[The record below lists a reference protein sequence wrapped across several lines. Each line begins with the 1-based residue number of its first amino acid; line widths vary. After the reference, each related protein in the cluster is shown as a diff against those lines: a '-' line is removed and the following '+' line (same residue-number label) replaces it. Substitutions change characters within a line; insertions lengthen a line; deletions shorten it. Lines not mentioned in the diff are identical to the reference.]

1 MMKISARKLLSA
13 TTVELKE
20 KLGGHFILL
29 FEDGVELPT
38 FDLEV
43 VYSSYVWDLFRTY
56 PLAPLTSKMFIQ
68 AILGGK
74 PAGSGTHTKFLNK
87 VLWHI
92 HDHYHS
98 IGLEVDMELMAQKVV
113 DISNQIYNDGTL
125 ELPEEA
131 LTTDYLDYVELADYP
146 PMVELLSKLDKP
158 VVTEEDIDA
167 ANKAAQEL
175 IMKDPNISHNQLVQ
189 ASRSGLVRMNQMLQ
203 CAVVRGFVYNV
214 NDRIFAEPSLG
225 NFGRG
230 YKDWYSA
237 FIDSRTISV
246 SLNSS
251 LKLLPD
257 TEYGS
262 RKLQIMDMSVE
273 TVYDTDCG
281 SQEYLPWLLRPDRPG
296 RKGDFG
302 NWLGKYFL
310 DEERNVVRE
319 LVASDTD
326 LIGKTLQFRSPLGG
340 CKHPDPHGIC
350 RVCYNSQAKVIPKH
364 TNIGHASAA
373 YLMQILVQLSL
384 STKHVINSASSKK
397 ITLPEGYFSY
407 IRAGADGYSYTLAK
421 QNKGKTVELIIHPSS
436 IGDIAILGK
445 TKNVTSLV
453 PDQIS
458 EISFMKLKYTKGEEQ
473 EIMDV
478 MVELEKRKAS
488 FTHQALSYI
497 KETGFTRDD
506 SGNYVFDFTNY
517 PPGAAVLALPKQVFN
532 TSDHA
537 AAILTLIQGAATDRK
552 KRASEDSLAT
562 YFHELYEMVNEK
574 LDVSAHIL
582 EIIIYGAAVRNT
594 DANDYRLPK
603 AGTSAEMGILSK
615 TVPGRSAGPAMAFER
630 HAGFIFSTAL
640 FSSKN
645 LSSHLFDVFVMP
657 QETVLDRRRRGLR

>member
-1 MMKISARKLLSA
+1 MLISARKLLSNSTA
-13 TTVELKE
+13 DLKT
-20 KLGGHFILL
+20 KIGGRFTLQ
-29 FEDGVELPT
+29 FEDGVEVET
-38 FDLEV
+38 FDTEV
-43 VYSSYVWDLFRTY
+43 IYSSYVWDMLRAY
-56 PLAPLTSKMFIQ
+56 PLTPITSKLFIK
-68 AILGGK
+68 AILDGK
-74 PAGSGTHTKFLNK
+74 PAGSNTHTKFLNK
-87 VLWHI
+87 VLWFI
-92 HDHYHS
+92 HDHYKS
-98 IGLEVDMELMAQKVV
+98 IGLEVDMEHLAQLVV
-113 DISNQIYNDGTL
+113 NISNQIYNDGTL

-131 LTTDYLDYVELADYP
+131 LTTDYLDYIELAEYP
-146 PMVELLSKLDKP
+146 GMVEILSKLDKP
-158 VVTEEDIDA
+158 NVNEEDIDA
-167 ANKAAQEL
+167 ANKAAQEMIL
-175 IMKDPNISHNQLVQ
+175 KDPGISHNQLVQ
-189 ASRSGLVRMNQMLQ
+189 AARSGLVRMNQMLQ

-251 LKLLPD
+251 MKLLPD

-281 SQEYLPWLLRPDRPG
+281 SQEYLPWLIRPDRPG
-296 RKGDFG
+296 RKGDFI

-310 DEERNVVRE
+310 DEEKSVVRE
-319 LVASDTD
+319 LTQADTH
-326 LIGKTLQFRSPLGG
+326 LIGKTLMFRSSLAG
-340 CKHPDPHGIC
+340 CRHPDPHGIC

-384 STKHVINSASSKK
+384 STKHVINSASSRK
-397 ITLPEGYFSY
+397 ITLSDGYSPY
-407 IRAGADGYSYTLAK
+407 IRVGNDGYSYTLTK
-421 QNKGKTVELIIHPSS
+421 QNKGKIVELVVHHSS

-458 EISFMKLKYTKGEEQ
+458 EISFLKLKYTKGEEQ
-473 EIMDV
+473 EVMDV

-497 KETGFTRDD
+497 KETGFTRDRE
-506 SGNYVFDFTNY
+506 GNYVFDFTNF
-517 PPGAAVLALPKQVFN
+517 PPGQAFLALPKQVFN

-552 KRASEDSLAT
+552 KRASENSLAT

-582 EIIIYGAAVRNT
+582 EVIVYGASVRSSDN
-594 DANDYRLPK
+594 NDYRLPK
-603 AGTSAEMGILSK
+603 EGTSAEMGILSK
-615 TVPGRSAGPAMAFER
+615 TIPGRSAGPAMAFER

-640 FSSKN
+640 FSPKN

-657 QETVLDRRRRGLR
+657 QETVLDRKRRGLK

>member
-1 MMKISARKLLSA
+1 MKISARKLLSA
-13 TTVELKE
+13 STQELKQ
-20 KLGGHFILL
+20 KIGGEFTLV
-29 FEDGVELPT
+29 FEDGVEVKT
-38 FDLEV
+38 FDTEV
-43 VYSSYVWDLFRTY
+43 IYSSYVWDMLRVY
-56 PLAPLTSKMFIQ
+56 PLAPITSKLFIQ
-68 AILGGK
+68 AITGGK

-92 HDHYHS
+92 HDHYRS
-98 IGLEVDMELMAQKVV
+98 IELDVDMEALAKMVMN
-113 DISNQIYNDGTL
+113 ISNQIYNDGTL

-131 LTTDYLDYVELADYP
+131 LTTDYLDYIELADYP
-146 PMVELLSKLDKP
+146 PMVKILEGLNKP
-158 VVTEEDIDA
+158 VVTEDDIDA
-167 ANKAAQEL
+167 ANKAAQDL
-175 IMKDPNISHNQLVQ
+175 IMKDPDIGHNQLVQ

-281 SQEYLPWLLRPDRPG
+281 SQEYLPWLIRPDRPG
-296 RKGDFG
+296 RKGDFN

-310 DEERNVVRE
+310 DEEKEVVRE
-319 LVASDTD
+319 LTHADTH
-326 LIGKTLQFRSPLGG
+326 LIGKTLFFRSTLGG

-350 RVCYNSQAKVIPKH
+350 RVCYSSQAKVIPKH

-384 STKHVINSASSKK
+384 STKHVINSASAKK
-397 ITLPEGYFSY
+397 ITLSEGYNSY
-407 IRAGADGYSYTLAK
+407 IRAGTDGYSYTLTK
-421 QNKGKTVELIIHPSS
+421 QTKGKTVELVINPTC
-436 IGDIAILGK
+436 IGDIAILNK
-445 TKNVTSLV
+445 TKNVLSLV

-458 EISFMKLKYTKGEEQ
+458 EISTLKLKYTKGEEV
-473 EIMDV
+473 ETIDV
-478 MVELEKRKAS
+478 LVELEKRKAS
-488 FTHQALSYI
+488 FTHQALNYI
-497 KETGFTRDD
+497 RDTGFTRD
-506 SGNYVFDFTNY
+506 SQGNYVFDFTNF
-517 PPGAAVLALPKQVFN
+517 PPGQAFLALPKQVFN

-582 EIIIYGAAVRNT
+582 EIIIYGAAVRNS
-594 DANDYRLPK
+594 DDGDFRLPK

-640 FSSKN
+640 FSSKK

>member
-1 MMKISARKLLSA
+1 MMKLSARKLLEAS
-13 TTVELKE
+13 TEELKQS
-20 KLGGHFILL
+20 LGGEFIIV
-29 FEDGVELPT
+29 FEDGVEVQT
-38 FDLEV
+38 FDTET
-43 VYSSYVWDLFRTY
+43 VYSSYVWDMLRAY
-56 PLAPLTSKMFIQ
+56 PLAPITSKLYIK
-68 AILGGK
+68 AITGGK
-74 PAGSGTHTKFLNK
+74 PAGANTHTKFLTK

-92 HDHYHS
+92 HDHYQKL
-98 IGLEVDMELMAQKVV
+98 GMEVDMEKLSMMVV
-113 DISNQIYNDGTL
+113 EISNKIYNDGTL

-131 LTTDYLDYVELADYP
+131 LTTDYLDYIELANYP
-146 PMVELLSKLDKP
+146 PMAEILQKLDKP
-158 VVTEEDIDA
+158 DVREEDIDT
-167 ANKAAQEL
+167 ANRSAQEL
-175 IMKDPNISHNQLVQ
+175 ILKDPNIAHNQLVQ
-189 ASRSGLVRMNQMLQ
+189 AARSGLVRMNQMLQ
-203 CAVVRGFVYNV
+203 CTVVRGFVYDV
-214 NDRIFAEPSLG
+214 NDRIFAKPSLG

-251 LKLLPD
+251 LRLLPD

-262 RKLQIMDMSVE
+262 RKLQILDMAVE

-281 SQEYLPWLLRPDRPG
+281 STEYMPYLIRPDRPG
-296 RKGDFG
+296 RKGDFN

-310 DEERNVVRE
+310 DEDQGVVRE
-319 LVASDTD
+319 LTASDTH
-326 LIGKTLQFRSPLGG
+326 LIGKTLQFRSVLTG
-340 CKHPDPHGIC
+340 CKHPDPHGLC
-350 RVCYNSQAKVIPKH
+350 RVCFSSQAKVIPKH
-364 TNIGHASAA
+364 TNIGHAAAA

-397 ITLPEGYFSY
+397 ISLSEGYQSY
-407 IRAGADGYSYTLAK
+407 LRVGADGYSYTLTR
-421 QNKGKTVELIIHPSS
+421 QPKGTVVELVVHPGN

-445 TKNVTSLV
+445 TNNVLNLV

-458 EISFMKLKYTKGEEQ
+458 EISTLKLKYTKGGEV
-473 EIMDV
+473 EIIPA

-497 KETGFTRDD
+497 KSNGFTRDAD
-506 SGNYVFDFTNY
+506 GNYVFDFTGF
-517 PPGAAVLALPKQVFN
+517 PPGQAFLALPKQVFN

-537 AAILTLIQGAATDRK
+537 AAILSLIQGAEKDRK
-552 KRASEDSLAT
+552 KRSSEDSLMT

-574 LDVSAHIL
+574 LEVSAHIL
-582 EIIIYGAAVRNT
+582 EIIVYGAAVRNSEEG
-594 DANDYRLPK
+594 DYRLPK
-603 AGTSAEMGILSK
+603 AGTSSEMGILSK

-657 QETVLDRRRRGLR
+657 QETVMDRQKRGLR

>member
-1 MMKISARKLLSA
+1 MKLSARKLLSA
-13 TTVELKE
+13 STQELKE
-20 KLGGHFILL
+20 KLGGNFIVV
-29 FEDGVELPT
+29 FEDGVEVET
-38 FDLEV
+38 CDIEV
-43 VYSSYVWDLFRTY
+43 IYSSYVWDMFRQY
-56 PLAPLTSKMFIQ
+56 PLAPITSKHFIK

-74 PAGSGTHTKFLNK
+74 PAGSGTHTKFMRE

-92 HDHYHS
+92 HDHYQT
-98 IGLEVDMELMAQKVV
+98 IGLEVDMELLSKMVV
-113 DISNQIYNDGTL
+113 NISNQIYNDGTL

-131 LTTDYLDYVELADYP
+131 LTTDFLDYIELAEYP
-146 PMVELLSKLDKP
+146 PMVKILQTLEKP
-158 VVTEEDIDA
+158 NVTEEDIDA
-167 ANKAAQEL
+167 ANKAAQDL
-175 IMKDPNISHNQLVQ
+175 FMKDKGISHNQLIQ
-189 ASRSGLVRMNQMLQ
+189 AVRSGLVRMNQMLQ
-203 CAVVRGFVYNV
+203 CTVVRGFVFNV

-262 RKLQIMDMSVE
+262 RKLQILDMTVE

-281 SQEYLPWLLRPDRPG
+281 SQEYLPYLIRPDRPG
-296 RKGDFG
+296 RKGDFN

-310 DEERNVVRE
+310 DEEQGVVRE
-319 LVASDTD
+319 LTNKDTH
-326 LIGKTLQFRSPLGG
+326 LIGKTLQFRSVLGG

-350 RVCYNSQAKVIPKH
+350 RVCYSSQAKVIPKH

-384 STKHVINSASSKK
+384 STKHVINSASAKK
-397 ITLPEGYFSY
+397 ISLSDSY
-407 IRAGADGYSYTLAK
+407 SQFIKAGSDGYSYVLAK
-421 QNKGKTVELIIHPSS
+421 QPKGKTVELIVHPSNV
-436 IGDIAILGK
+436 GDIAILGK
-445 TKNVTSLV
+445 TKMVTSLV

-458 EISFMKLKYTKGEEQ
+458 EISYLKLKYTKGEDVETV
-473 EIMDV
+473 DV

-488 FTHQALSYI
+488 FTHLALSYI
-497 KETGFTRDD
+497 RDNGFTRDRD
-506 SGNYVFDFTNY
+506 GNYVFDFTNF
-517 PPGAAVLALPKQVFN
+517 PPGQSFLALPKQVFN

-582 EIIIYGAAVRNT
+582 EIIVYGASVRNS
-594 DANDYRLPK
+594 DAGDFRLPK

-640 FSSKN
+640 FSPKN